1 MLNPSNITGSVI
13 KDIAQFDR
21 HSGSVAE
28 RMIFNNRPIII
39 AICAILTIFLGFEN
53 FHLNVNADFE
63 RTIPTK
69 TPMMLNYLSHYQELR
84 SEGNALHIVVEA
96 DKGTIIDPVYLK
108 NLQALND
115 DVFLTPGVDR
125 GYMTSLWTPSTVWTD
140 VTEDGIDG
148 GPVIGESYDGSPAAL
163 STVFRN
169 IQKTGRIGELVGTD
183 FRSSMIYV
191 PLLDRNNI
199 TGRPLDYGL
208 LARQLNALRAKYAA
222 DGMTLHITGFAMV
235 VGDMI
240 NGVRKILAFF
250 TFSILMTSC
259 VLYWYTRCIRS
270 TLLVVACSMIAVIW
284 QLGLLPILGYD
295 LDPYSVLV
303 PFLIFA
309 IGMSHGAQKMNGV
322 MQDIGRGTHR
332 LIAARYTF
340 RRLFVAGFTALSCD
354 AIGFAVLGLIQI
366 EAIRNLALIASTGV
380 VILIFTNL
388 ILLPVLLSY
397 TGVSS
402 KAAIRS
408 LRSEMAEETGVG
420 THPIW
425 RILGRFTQKKWALPT
440 IVIAV
445 LLGVGGYMVGRHSQ
459 VGDLGT
465 GAPELRTDSQ
475 YNQDND
481 YIISHYTT
489 TSDTMVVMVDS
500 RPSACTNFK
509 LLSVMSDLEW
519 QLQQMPEVQS
529 TNSLAGFVTL
539 MSQAM
544 TEDAPKWYG
553 LVDNQ
558 KLIDDFTPQLPA
570 TLKNLDCSFAPLQIS
585 LVNHKAA
592 TLSAVVNAV
601 NKFIGDPKNQ
611 SADFKFSLAG
621 GNAGVQ
627 AATNFVVAHANE
639 HMLYWVYGAVSILC
653 FIAFRSIAAVICAII
668 PLILTSILCQA
679 LMVWMNIGIT
689 VATLPVTALGV
700 GIGVDYA
707 LYVLGIVLA
716 LQRRG
721 ATLNDAYSGA
731 LLFTGKVVFL
741 TGFTLAASVAMWA
754 FAPIK
759 FQADMGILLSFMFLW
774 NMVGA
779 LVLAPALA
787 SFLLNKPIG
796 ILNGNVASDDKQKC
810 SRIVQ

>member
-1 MLNPSNITGSVI
+1 MLQPSNATGSVI
-13 KDIAQFDR
+13 KDISLFDKQ
-21 HSGSVAE
+21 SGSVVE
-28 RMIFNNRPIII
+28 RLIFNYRPIII
-39 AICAILTIFLGFEN
+39 SICALITLFLGFEM
-53 FHLNVNADFE
+53 FHLRLNADFE

-69 TPMMLNYLSHYQELR
+69 TPMMVNYLNHYQQLR
-84 SEGNALHIVVEA
+84 SQGNALHIAVEA
-96 DKGTIIDPVYLK
+96 DKGTIIDAGYLN
-108 NLQALND
+108 NLRALND
-115 DVFLTPGVDR
+115 DIFLTPGVDR
-125 GYMTSLWTPSTVWTD
+125 DYMTSLWTPSTTWTD
-140 VTEDGIDG
+140 VTEDGLDG
-148 GPVIGESYDGSPAAL
+148 GPVIAEGYDGSPEAL
-163 STVFRN
+163 NTVFRN
-169 IQKTGRIGELVGTD
+169 IQKTGRVGELVGTD

-191 PLLDRNNI
+191 PLLDHNNI
-199 TGRPLDYGL
+199 TGNALDYGL

-222 DGMTLHITGFAMV
+222 DGITIHITGFAMV

-240 NGVRKILAFF
+240 NGIQKIMAFF
-250 TFSILMTSC
+250 ALSILITSC

-270 TLLVVACSMIAVIW
+270 TLLVVTCSLIAVTW
-284 QLGLLPILGYD
+284 QLGILPLLGYD

-340 RRLFVAGFTALSCD
+340 RRLFIAGFTALACD
-354 AIGFAVLGLIQI
+354 AIGFAVLRLIQI
-366 EAIRNLALIASTGV
+366 EAIRDLALIASIGV
-380 VILIFTNL
+380 AILIFTNL

-402 KAAIRS
+402 NAAKRS
-408 LRSEMAEETGVG
+408 LRSEIAEQTGVS

-425 RILGRFTQKKWALPT
+425 NFLSRFTQRNWALPT
-440 IVIAV
+440 IIIAA
-445 LLGVGGYMVGRHSQ
+445 LLGVGGYIVGQKAQ
-459 VGDLGT
+459 VGDLGS
-465 GAPELRTDSQ
+465 GAPELRVDSQ
-475 YNQDND
+475 YNLDND

-500 RPSACTNFK
+500 PPFACTDFK

-519 QLQQMPEVQS
+519 QLQQMPQVES
-529 TNSLAGFVTL
+529 TNSLASFMTL

-558 KLIDDFTPQLPA
+558 QLLNDFSSMVPA
-570 TLKNLDCSFAPLQIS
+570 TLANMSCSFAPLQIS

-592 TLSAVVNAV
+592 TLAAVVNAV
-601 NKFIGDPKNQ
+601 DKFISDPRNQ
-611 SADFKFSLAG
+611 SANFKLSLAG

-627 AATNFVVAHANE
+627 AATNFVVAQANR
-639 HMLYWVYGAVSILC
+639 HMLYWVYAAVSILC
-653 FIAFRSIAAVICAII
+653 FIAFRSIAAVFCAII

-707 LYVLGIVLA
+707 LYVLGIVLVQ
-716 LQRRG
+716 QRSG
-721 ATLNDAYSGA
+721 ATLHDAYRSA
-731 LLFTGKVVFL
+731 LLFTGKVVLL
-741 TGFTLAASVAMWA
+741 TGFTLAASVAIWG

-774 NMVGA
+774 NMIGA

-787 SFLLNKPIG
+787 SFLLNKRPVR
-796 ILNGNVASDDKQKC
+796 LNDTLPLKASLKSSLVD
-810 SRIVQ
+810 R

>member
-1 MLNPSNITGSVI
+1 
-13 KDIAQFDR
+13 
-21 HSGSVAE
+21 
-28 RMIFNNRPIII
+28 
-39 AICAILTIFLGFEN
+39 
-53 FHLNVNADFE
+53 
-63 RTIPTK
+63 
-69 TPMMLNYLSHYQELR
+69 
-84 SEGNALHIVVEA
+84 
-96 DKGTIIDPVYLK
+96 
-108 NLQALND
+108 
-115 DVFLTPGVDR
+115 
-125 GYMTSLWTPSTVWTD
+125 
-140 VTEDGIDG
+140 
-148 GPVIGESYDGSPAAL
+148 
-163 STVFRN
+163 
-169 IQKTGRIGELVGTD
+169 
-183 FRSSMIYV
+183 
-191 PLLDRNNI
+191 
-199 TGRPLDYGL
+199 
-208 LARQLNALRAKYAA
+208 
-222 DGMTLHITGFAMV
+222 
-235 VGDMI
+235 
-240 NGVRKILAFF
+240 
-250 TFSILMTSC
+250 
-259 VLYWYTRCIRS
+259 
-270 TLLVVACSMIAVIW
+270 
-284 QLGLLPILGYD
+284 
-295 LDPYSVLV
+295 
-303 PFLIFA
+303 
-309 IGMSHGAQKMNGV
+309 
-322 MQDIGRGTHR
+322 
-332 LIAARYTF
+332 
-340 RRLFVAGFTALSCD
+340 
-354 AIGFAVLGLIQI
+354 
-366 EAIRNLALIASTGV
+366 
-380 VILIFTNL
+380 
-388 ILLPVLLSY
+388 
-397 TGVSS
+397 
-402 KAAIRS
+402 
-408 LRSEMAEETGVG
+408 
-420 THPIW
+420 
-425 RILGRFTQKKWALPT
+425 
-440 IVIAV
+440 
-445 LLGVGGYMVGRHSQ
+445 
-459 VGDLGT
+459 
-465 GAPELRTDSQ
+465 
-475 YNQDND
+475 
-481 YIISHYTT
+481 
-489 TSDTMVVMVDS
+489 
-500 RPSACTNFK
+500 
-509 LLSVMSDLEW
+509 
-519 QLQQMPEVQS
+519 
-529 TNSLAGFVTL
+529 

-592 TLSAVVNAV
+592 TLSTVVNAV
-601 NKFIGDPKNQ
+601 NKFIGDPRNQ
-611 SADFKFSLAG
+611 SAEFKFSLAG

-639 HMLYWVYGAVSILC
+639 HMLYWVYAAVSILC